1 MQTIK
6 VAMKNTIPSVLKT
19 FVAWRF
25 DSVLDGT
32 FKRNKADFAH
42 HDYPII
48 APLPTAGR
56 KTLPIESS
64 SGSGPYIYFVCDDV
78 GAVQYVG
85 KSMEDQIIHRWVRP
99 GVGGP
104 AKHYWTHSTRSGGSV
119 FEIARGLKERRSTHY
134 ELRYIPVDNLSEE
147 FSAQFGIASTDESAE
162 KANKAESGFIR
173 SMSPAWNR
181 R

>member
-1 MQTIK
+1 MQIVK
-6 VAMKNTIPSVLKT
+6 VDMTKIIPSTLKT
-19 FVAWRF
+19 LAAWRF

-32 FKRNKADFAH
+32 FKRNKVDFAH

-56 KTLPIESS
+56 NTPPIESC
-64 SGSGPYIYFVCDDV
+64 SGSGPYIYFVCDDT

-85 KSMEDQIIHRWVRP
+85 KSMEDQVIHRWVRP

-119 FEIARGLKERRSTHY
+119 FEIARGLKENRSKHY
-134 ELRYIPVDNLSEE
+134 ELRYISVDSLSGE
-147 FSAQFGIASTDESAE
+147 FNAQFGIASNDAPAE
-162 KANKAESGFIR
+162 KANKAEAGFIR